1 MDLALPREYA
11 GETMGTHSA
20 LQDRIA
26 DLEKEL
32 LANEEKYEETWK
44 YFANR
49 FGFCFSPECPRTI
62 EILPWATMYRCIKRR
77 DGKRIKRMH
86 NFVSAFL

>member
-11 GETMGTHSA
+11 GETGTHST

-32 LANEEKYEETWK
+32 LANEEKYEETQTK
-44 YFANR
+44 
-49 FGFCFSPECPRTI
+49 GHILPIVLGLPTSPECPEKNNRD
-62 EILPWATMYRCIKRR
+62 LAPGPLCI
-77 DGKRIKRMH
+77 
-86 NFVSAFL
+86 VV

>member
-1 MDLALPREYA
+1 MDLALPREYV
-11 GETMGTHSA
+11 GETMGTHST

-32 LANEEKYEETWK
+32 LANEEKYEETWT

-49 FGFCFSPECPRTI
+49 FGFANFSRVP
-62 EILPWATMYRCIKRR
+62 
-77 DGKRIKRMH
+77 
-86 NFVSAFL
+86 